1 MDSRLRGNDSS
12 YQPGHYQLGQ
22 ELNSWPGGGVQL
34 HQKGSAHEFNSWA
47 SRIWFLLIPFVLMG
61 CYGKKTPPV
70 NQPYE
75 TLETITTEVLLHQS
89 TDTYRLPFPVDA
101 GGKNLFTN
109 AIVRL
114 DAWSKVHP
122 GQYLDILNYTKG
134 LCHEKLG
141 HLKEAA
147 DCYGAVNGSDP
158 DLVPK
163 AAEKKK
169 VMLDLDALFRPPLQS
184 NDPTEQ
190 ETLMEAARDRTEQAV
205 TRYKGT
211 NYESLAML
219 CAENR
224 ALEEFLSLKSRRSQV
239 GETIYREAIESFI
252 TRFPESKRIQEH
264 SLRLGGYYEESAR
277 ESIARAEAGIT
288 GRGTPGGNQDEWM
301 MAQRALD
308 KATEIYVKVAQ
319 ADGYPEK
326 REAQARLDEIEE
338 LARKIERNR

>member
-1 MDSRLRGNDSS
+1 MDSRLCGNDGSS
-12 YQPGHYQLGQ
+12 QLAHHLLTHRQLAQ
-22 ELNSWPGGGVQL
+22 ELNP
-34 HQKGSAHEFNSWA
+34 WA
-47 SRIWFLLIPFVLMG
+47 SWFLLLLIPFILMG
-61 CYGKKTPPV
+61 CYGKKTPPP

-75 TLETITTEVLLHQS
+75 TLETITTEVLLHQT

-101 GGKNLFTN
+101 GGKNLFAN

-147 DCYGAVNGSDP
+147 ECYGAVNGSDP

-163 AAEKKK
+163 AAEKRE
-169 VMLDLDALFRPPLQS
+169 VMLDLETLFRPPLQS
-184 NDPTEQ
+184 NDPIEQ

-205 TRYKGT
+205 TKYKGT
-211 NYESLAML
+211 PYESLAML

-239 GETIYREAIESFI
+239 GEVVYREAIESFI
-252 TRFPESKRIQEH
+252 TRFPDSKRIQEH
-264 SLRLGGYYEESAR
+264 HLRLGGYYEETAR
-277 ESIARAEAGIT
+277 EYIARAEAGIGGT
-288 GRGTPGGNQDEWM
+288 GTIGRYQDEWI
-301 MAQRALD
+301 MAQKALD
-308 KATEIYVKVAQ
+308 KATEIYVKTAQ